1 MICASIATHW
11 LVGPPQLG
19 EAVKVKLFL
28 RFNNISNNMRYSLF
42 LVLLIGAAKLDGAPV
57 PQSKSLPTEIQV
69 LLQIYTVDHIDLIH
83 RAERRIRQA
92 RTEMERELYNR
103 SLEDH
108 ERKFY
113 TMPVKILENAMKDKR
128 YQGPADQD
136 AIGKALEKFRQRLAD
151 AKRKNLFK
159 PEETSEKGTASP
171 DESLSQAT
179 MISIQ
184 EFQCS
189 SSG

>member
-1 MICASIATHW
+1 
-11 LVGPPQLG
+11 
-19 EAVKVKLFL
+19 
-28 RFNNISNNMRYSLF
+28 MRYSLF

-159 PEETSEKGTASP
+159 PEETSERELPPRMNHCPKQP
-171 DESLSQAT
+171 
-179 MISIQ
+179 
-184 EFQCS
+184 
-189 SSG
+189 